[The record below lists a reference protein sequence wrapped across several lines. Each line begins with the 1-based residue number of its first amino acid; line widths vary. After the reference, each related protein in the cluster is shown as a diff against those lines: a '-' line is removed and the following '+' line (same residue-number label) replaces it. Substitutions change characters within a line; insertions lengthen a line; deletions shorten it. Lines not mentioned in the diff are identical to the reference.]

1 MALLITGLAVFFLV
15 HLVPTV
21 PSLRTSLAGSL
32 GEGAYKLGFS
42 LLAAIGLVLIAY
54 GYGEARPV
62 AGDLFIP
69 PEWTR
74 HLALLLTLIAF
85 VLLASAYIPSR
96 IRDLARHPML
106 AAVKIWAFAH
116 LIANGDSASALLFGS
131 FLAFAVYDRISLKRR
146 GNPGLAER
154 AKGTLG
160 GDLAAVGVGVLA
172 AIAMVL
178 WGHEALIGVPLVAP
192 VAIAS

>member
-1 MALLITGLAVFFLV
+1 MAMLITGLAMFFLV
-15 HLVPTV
+15 HLVPAI
-21 PSLRTSLAGSL
+21 PSLRASLVGSL

-42 LLAAIGLVLIAY
+42 LLAAIGLVLVAY

-74 HLALLLTLIAF
+74 HLALLLVLIAF

-96 IRDLARHPML
+96 IRDRARHPML

-131 FLAFAVYDRISLKRR
+131 FLAYAVYDRISLKRR

-160 GDLAAVGVGVLA
+160 GDLGAIAVGV
-172 AIAMVL
+172 IAWVAMLL
-178 WGHEALIGVPLVAP
+178 WGHEALIGLAPIAP
-192 VAIAS
+192 VAIPS